1 MLKKT
6 ISFHTLG
13 CKLNF
18 AESSTIIKKFTDNGF
33 QKVKFGEKADV
44 SIINTCT
51 VTSQADKK
59 SRQAIKKA
67 VKKSESAKI
76 IVVGCSAQLHQ
87 QELADIEGVCFV
99 AGAKDKFNVFELYQ
113 EIENKNTVI
122 SCEINDVDTYDS
134 AYSIGD
140 RTRSFL
146 KVQDGCDYVCTY
158 CTIPL
163 ARGKSRN
170 TFVKDI
176 VNQANDIAKN
186 GFQEIV
192 LTGVNIGDFGK
203 STNETF
209 FDLIKELDKVEGIKR
224 YRISSIEPNLLTTE
238 ILKFV
243 AKSDKFLPHFHIPL
257 QAGSDKILAQMKRR
271 YNSNLFK
278 NKILEINEIIPDTF
292 LGIDVIV
299 GFPNETDDDFQKT
312 YNLLSELPISFLH
325 IFPYSDRK
333 NTVSEQMKNKIN
345 GKIINNRTAILKKLS
360 DEKHSQ
366 FYKKHIDK
374 NYDVLFESQ
383 NIKGK
388 MFGFTS
394 NYIKIEA
401 DFDEKLINKIKNV
414 KLSEKNMKFEN

>member
-1 MLKKT
+1 MQKT

-18 AESSTIIKKFTDNGF
+18 AETSTIIKKFTDNGF
-33 QKVKFGEKADV
+33 VKVKFGEKADV

-67 VKKSESAKI
+67 VKKSEGAKV

-87 QELADIEGVCFV
+87 QELAGIEGVTFV
-99 AGAKDKFNVFELYQ
+99 ATAKDKFNVYDLYQ
-113 EIENKNTVI
+113 KTEKENTLF
-122 SCEINDVDTYDS
+122 SCEIEDVNDYES
-134 AYSIGD
+134 AYSVGD

-146 KVQDGCDYVCTY
+146 KVQDGCDYVCSY

-176 VNQANDIAKN
+176 VNQANEIAEN

-209 FDLIKELDKVEGIKR
+209 FDLIKGLDKVEKIKR

-238 ILKFV
+238 IISFV

-257 QAGSDKILAQMKRR
+257 QAGSDKILALMKRR
-271 YNSNLFK
+271 YNSKLFK
-278 NKILEINEIIPDTF
+278 NKILEIHKAIPDAF
-292 LGIDVIV
+292 FGIDVIV
-299 GFPNETDDDFQKT
+299 GFPGETIEDFKKT
-312 YNLLSELPISFLH
+312 YDLLSELPISFLH
-325 IFPYSDRK
+325 IFPYSDRE
-333 NTVSEQMKNKIN
+333 NTVSVSMKNKLNGSEIN
-345 GKIINNRTAILKKLS
+345 HRAALLKKLS
-360 DEKHSQ
+360 D
-366 FYKKHIDK
+366 KKHLEFYQKHIGRS
-374 NYDVLFESQ
+374 YEVLFESQ
-383 NIKGK
+383 NIEGK
-388 MFGFTS
+388 MHGFTS
-394 NYIKIEA
+394 NYIKVETI
-401 DFDEKLINKIKNV
+401 FDKNLINKIKSV
-414 KLSEKNMKFEN
+414 KLSEENIKF

>member
-1 MLKKT
+1 MQKKT

-67 VKKSESAKI
+67 VKKSEGAKV

-87 QELADIEGVCFV
+87 QELADIEGVRFV
-99 AGAKDKFNVFELYQ
+99 ATAKDKFNVFELYQ
-113 EIENKNTVI
+113 KIDKKNTLI
-122 SCEINDVDTYDS
+122 SCEIDDVNNYES
-134 AYSIGD
+134 AYSVGD

-146 KVQDGCDYVCTY
+146 KVQDGCDYFCSY

-170 TFVKDI
+170 TFVHEI
-176 VNQANDIAKN
+176 VNQANEIGEN
-186 GFQEIV
+186 GFREIV

-209 FDLIKELDKVEGIKR
+209 FDLIKELDTVEKIKR

-238 ILKFV
+238 IINFV

-257 QAGSDKILAQMKRR
+257 QAGSDKILALMKRR

-278 NKILEINEIIPDTF
+278 NKILEIHKIIPDAF
-292 LGIDVIV
+292 FGIDVIV
-299 GFPNETDDDFQKT
+299 GFPGETIEDFKHT
-312 YNLLSELPISFLH
+312 YDLLSELPISFLH
-325 IFPYSDRK
+325 IFPYSDRE
-333 NTVSEQMKNKIN
+333 NTASVSMKNKLN
-345 GKIINNRTAILKKLS
+345 GSEINNRVAILRKLS
-360 DEKHSQ
+360 D
-366 FYKKHIDK
+366 KKHLEFYQK
-374 NYDVLFESQ
+374 HFGRSYDVLFESQ
-383 NIKGK
+383 NIGGK

-394 NYIKIEA
+394 NYIKVETN
-401 DFDEKLINKIKNV
+401 FDENLINKIIKV
-414 KLSEKNMKFEN
+414 KLSEENMKF